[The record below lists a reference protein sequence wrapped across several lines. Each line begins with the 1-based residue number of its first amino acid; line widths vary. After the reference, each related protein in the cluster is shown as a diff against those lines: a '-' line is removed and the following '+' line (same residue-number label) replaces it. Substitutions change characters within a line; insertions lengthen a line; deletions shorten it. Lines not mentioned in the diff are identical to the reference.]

1 MGGARNAGKGL
12 KGKGLGGSL
21 AKRAQKHGAH
31 VGHVAQTGYINYG
44 TGDGNRHTTEMN
56 PDGGGRP
63 NLISV
68 MERNDMDEFFAMA
81 DLANRD
87 FTTERSRARVVSMPG
102 GVNAGSS

>member
-44 TGDGNRHTTEMN
+44 TGDGNRHTTDVN

-81 DLANRD
+81 DLANR
-87 FTTERSRARVVSMPG
+87 VSPPSGREPG
-102 GVNAGSS
+102 W